1 MRILITGANGFFGRN
16 LRRQWKDQHELL
28 LTDLPPDLFDIETK
42 EPFDRPADN
51 WFHCDL
57 RDSAYVVN
65 DHLKDIDV
73 IVHLAA
79 KTRIDPSWNEFDSY
93 YDTNITASQT
103 LFRLAQA
110 NGVKKFIYFSS
121 SSVYGNSKNKTQC
134 ETDLLSPTNP
144 YAVSKM
150 AAEMAL
156 GVQTLKGDTQLIVV
170 RPFTMYGDFM
180 SYGTYSLAV
189 AKFLTACERK
199 QPIIIEGG
207 GTQVRDFVHA
217 SDAIAA
223 LELIV
228 EHGQAG
234 DVYNIGTGSTVS
246 VKTLADIVSDQQ
258 VQAPARLGAVKR
270 TCADISRL
278 QVLGYKPKV
287 KIKEWLTERVKDIKL
302 NETQQ

>member
-16 LRRQWKDQHELL
+16 LYRAWKDQHDLL
-28 LTDLPPDLFDIETK
+28 LTDLPPELFAIQTK
-42 EPFDRPADN
+42 EPYERQTDN
-51 WFHCDL
+51 WFHCDI

-73 IVHLAA
+73 IIHLAA
-79 KTRIDPSWNEFDSY
+79 KTRIDPSWNEFETY
-93 YDTNITASQT
+93 YSTNITASQT
-103 LFRLAQA
+103 LFRLAQT
-110 NGVKKFIYFSS
+110 NGVKKFVYFSS
-121 SSVYGNSKNKTQC
+121 SSVYGNSTNKQQR

-156 GVQTLKGDTQLIVV
+156 GVQTLRGSTELIVV
-170 RPFTMYGDFM
+170 RPFTMYGDYM
-180 SYGTYSLAV
+180 SYGNYSLAI
-189 AKFLTACERK
+189 AKFLKARERN

-207 GTQVRDFVHA
+207 GTQTRDFVHA

-228 EHGQAG
+228 EHGRAG
-234 DVYNIGTGSTVS
+234 DIYNIGTGTTTSI
-246 VKTLADIVSDQQ
+246 KTLADIVSDQQ
-258 VQAPARLGAVKR
+258 VQAPARIGAVKR

-278 QVLGYKPKV
+278 QALGYKPKI
-287 KIKEWLTERVKDIKL
+287 KIKEWLTERVKEIKL